1 MQART
6 VFLSKLLG
14 IYCILMGLFMATHS
28 ERAWEDVTA
37 FSQDQAL
44 VFITAILVIFA
55 GVAMVLLHNRWS
67 GGATTVVVTLLGWA
81 ALGKGLVLLFASPVL
96 IANFYM
102 YAIHYIWV
110 MYVDAGIALALGVYL
125 SVMGFRGSAAEKA

>member
-1 MQART
+1 MPGRT
-6 VFLSKLLG
+6 IFLSKLLG
-14 IYCILMGLFMATHS
+14 VYCILMGLFLATHS

-44 VFITAILVIFA
+44 VFITSILVIFA
-55 GVAMVLLHNRWS
+55 GLAMVLAHNRWS
-67 GGATTVVVTLLGWA
+67 GGATPVIVTLLGWA
-81 ALGKGLVLLFASPVL
+81 TLVKGMVLLFASPLL

-110 MYVDAGIALALGVYL
+110 MYVDAGIALALGTYL
-125 SVMGFRGSAAEKA
+125 TLMGFTTSRAETA